1 MQYLDRYFDYF
12 EYSFWRRPW
21 SVSRLW
27 SHRACEEFFL
37 QGDRERELG
46 LPVTPAFD
54 RFNITVAKVGI

>member
-1 MQYLDRYFDYF
+1 M
-12 EYSFWRRPW
+12 
-21 SVSRLW
+21 SRLW

-54 RFNITVAKVGI
+54 RFNITVAKVGMDCK

>member
-1 MQYLDRYFDYF
+1 MCLC
-12 EYSFWRRPW
+12 RPW

-54 RFNITVAKVGI
+54 RFNITVAKVGMDCK